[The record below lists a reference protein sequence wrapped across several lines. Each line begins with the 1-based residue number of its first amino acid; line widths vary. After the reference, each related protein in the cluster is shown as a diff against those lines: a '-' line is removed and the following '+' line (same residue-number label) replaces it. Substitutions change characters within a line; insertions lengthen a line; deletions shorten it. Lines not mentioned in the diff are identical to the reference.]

1 MLRLCHMIRMNK
13 SAVVHARIE
22 PQIKKQAEGVLQQL
36 GLSPTEAIRLFY
48 RQICLRGGLPF
59 PVLIP
64 NKLTAKTLKKSQ
76 RGEAVDTFNSLEDML
91 ESWEK

>member
-1 MLRLCHMIRMNK
+1 MRSCHIIRMNK

-22 PQIKKQAEGVLQQL
+22 PQIKKQAEGVLQKL
-36 GLSPTEAIRLFY
+36 GLRPTEAIRLFY
-48 RQICLRGGLPF
+48 HQICLRGGLPF
-59 PVLIP
+59 PALIP

-76 RGEAVDTFNSLEDML
+76 RGENVDTFDSLEEML